1 MPTPHRVG
9 LWAGESA
16 AQPPVGAT
24 VSAMPPYEIG
34 DADLDGRIRALAA
47 DAVANHPH
55 EHGDADLI
63 AEMMVSA
70 LKLFRDDADRG
81 DLKLVNAAL
90 KEMRY
95 SFLVF
100 SRYRD
105 VRKVTI
111 FGSARTPPGDPNY
124 EMASEFAR
132 IMSDERSWMVITGA
146 GPGIMEAGN
155 RGAGIDNSFGVNIR
169 LPFEAE
175 ANPYI
180 HESRLVNFKYFF
192 TRKLIFM
199 KESHAFALFP
209 GGFGTLDESF
219 ELLTLIQTGKSDMHP
234 IVLIEAPGAD
244 YWQGWLDFVGDRLL
258 AKGMIAASDLDLIRH
273 ATSVAEAVEEICRFY
288 ANYHS
293 QRYVDDRLV
302 LRFMQAP
309 EPGVVAHL
317 NEEYSDLLVDGT
329 IEAIEAT
336 AVEKAD
342 GDHPELPRL
351 RLHFDRRSFGRL
363 RAMIDEL
370 NTLVDTDERVDPPD

>member
-1 MPTPHRVG
+1 
-9 LWAGESA
+9 
-16 AQPPVGAT
+16 
-24 VSAMPPYEIG
+24 MPPYEIG

-169 LPFEAE
+169 LPFEAD

-234 IVLIEAPGAD
+234 IVLIEAPGTD

-258 AKGMIAASDLDLIRH
+258 ANRMIAASDLGLIRH
-273 ATSVAEAVEEICRFY
+273 ATSVPEAVEEICRFY
-288 ANYHS
+288 GRRSPGLALHAGPRARRRRPS
-293 QRYVDDRLV
+293 QRGVLRPARRRDDRSDRGHRRREGRRRPSRTPPAAAA
-302 LRFMQAP
+302 LRSPIVRAP
-309 EPGVVAHL
+309 PGH
-317 NEEYSDLLVDGT
+317 
-329 IEAIEAT
+329 
-336 AVEKAD
+336 
-342 GDHPELPRL
+342 
-351 RLHFDRRSFGRL
+351 DRRAQYAGRH
-363 RAMIDEL
+363 RREG
-370 NTLVDTDERVDPPD
+370 